1 MIAASF
7 RQIDEVPVEDL
18 GLVADGYTH
27 AVGSCRVAL

>member
-7 RQIDEVPVEDL
+7 RQIDEVPVQDL